1 MTLVA
6 ELRDSATGDI
16 IMRIFDRT
24 WRTSRRAQRNT
35 ASTTAEARSAAI
47 GWAKAL
53 RNELDLA
60 GLQARSVA
68 KAMRLAPTYGYPQA

>member
-6 ELRDSATGDI
+6 ELRDSGTGDI
-16 IMRIFDRT
+16 IMRVFDRT
-24 WRTSRRAQRNT
+24 LAHESYRPQRITSVDNA
-35 ASTTAEARSAAI
+35 AEARSAAV

-60 GLQARSVA
+60 
-68 KAMRLAPTYGYPQA
+68 KASKP